1 MSHVKLGPRLLS
13 IGAGMVALL
22 ALLTACGTSGGP
34 QVASLGT
41 GQPVN
46 NSNPSPTASVNR
58 ETAAR
63 AFASCMRKNGVAN
76 FPDPT
81 VDSNG
86 NVQMGFGPNSGINRD
101 DPTVRK
107 AFTACRPLMAALRP
121 QFTPQQRQQF
131 QDALLKYAQCMR
143 ANGYQMADPNFSGD
157 GGGFRA
163 LRQINRQDP
172 KFQKADAVCR
182 PQTLGNLPFGPGR
195 GPGGGFGG
203 GGFGGGGGNRPSGAP
218 TPSASGAAA

>member
-1 MSHVKLGPRLLS
+1 VAAVVIVLS
-13 IGAGMVALL
+13 GVVAG
-22 ALLTACGTSGGP
+22 CGSSSGP

-41 GQPVN
+41 AGAT
-46 NSNPSPTASVNR
+46 NSNAAAPSPSASVDR
-58 ETAAR
+58 EASAR
-63 AFASCMRKNGVAN
+63 AFSSCMRKNGVTE

-86 NVQMGFGPNSGINRD
+86 NVQMGLGPLSGIDRN

-107 AFTACRPLMAALRP
+107 AFTACRPMLQALRP
-121 QFTPQQRQQF
+121 QFTPEQRQQF

-163 LRQINRQDP
+163 FSQINLKDP
-172 KFQKADAVCR
+172 AFQKADAVCR
-182 PQTLGNLPFGPGR
+182 PQTLGNLPFGPG
-195 GPGGGFGG
+195 GGGFGG
-203 GGFGGGGGNRPSGAP
+203 GNRPSNAP
-218 TPSASGAAA
+218 TASGAAG